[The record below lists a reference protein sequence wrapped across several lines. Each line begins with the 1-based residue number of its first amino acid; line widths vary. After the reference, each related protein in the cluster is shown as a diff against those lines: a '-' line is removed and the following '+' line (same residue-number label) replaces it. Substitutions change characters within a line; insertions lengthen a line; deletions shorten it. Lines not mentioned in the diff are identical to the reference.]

1 MSQPGSAERPLRVAI
16 VGAGPSGFY
25 AAGAL
30 LKEPD
35 LTVSIDIFERLI
47 APHGLVRYGVAP
59 DHQNIKAVS
68 KIYDR
73 TVADPNV
80 RYFGNVEFGK
90 DITLEDLRHHYDQIV
105 FAVGA
110 QSDRRLGIPGED
122 LPNSF
127 SATEFVAW
135 YNGHPDYVGFKP
147 NLAVESVVVIGV
159 GNVAMD
165 VARVLAKSVDELRDT
180 DMADGA
186 LEALAA
192 CTVKDIWVLSRRGP
206 AQVKFT
212 NAEIREFGHLAIADP
227 IVREDEMN
235 LDKTS
240 LKSIEG
246 DTAAQKNLD
255 YLRAYVEM
263 SAASAKPRRVH
274 FRFLISPVEI
284 LAGPDGQIA
293 SVRCEH
299 NKLVPTED
307 GDMRSVGS
315 GVFETLPAGM
325 VLRSVGYRGVAL
337 PGIPFNNRSGTI
349 PNVDGRIADEQGA
362 VVPGLYVVGWAKRGP
377 TGVIG
382 TNKPDSQE
390 TVNEMVADL
399 ASVEPAPEPDP
410 EAVLKLLSERH
421 VRYINNVEWQMIDQA
436 EVSKGKAQGRP
447 RVKFVSRQQML
458 QQLEPAAA
466 PAPKMDLERSA
477 QPASQHGDMSVWG

>member
-1 MSQPGSAERPLRVAI
+1 VSQPGSAERPLRVAI
-16 VGAGPSGFY
+16 IGAGPSAFY
-25 AAGAL
+25 AAGSL

-80 RYFGNVEFGK
+80 RFFGNVEFGK
-90 DITLEDLRHHYDQIV
+90 DLTLGDLRRHYDQIIL
-105 FAVGA
+105 AVGA

-135 YNGHPDYVGFKP
+135 YNGHPDYAEFKP
-147 NLAVESVVVIGV
+147 DLAVTGVVVVGV

-192 CTVKDIWVLSRRGP
+192 SQVKDIWVLSRRGP

-227 IVREDEMN
+227 IVLDDEMN
-235 LDKTS
+235 IDSTS

-246 DTAAQKNLD
+246 DTAAEKNID

-263 SAASAKPRRVH
+263 GATSKKQRRVH

-284 LAGPDGQIA
+284 LAGPDGKIA
-293 SVRCEH
+293 GVRCER

-307 GDMRSVGS
+307 GDMKSVGT
-315 GVFETLPAGM
+315 GEFETLPAGM
-325 VLRSVGYRGVAL
+325 VLRSVGYRGVPL
-337 PGIPFNNRSGTI
+337 PDVPFNNRNGTI
-349 PNVDGRIADEQGA
+349 PNKEGRVTDESG
-362 VVPGLYVVGWAKRGP
+362 VVIPGLYVVGWAKRGP

-382 TNKPDSQE
+382 TNKPDSHATE
-390 TVNEMVADL
+390 IEMMADL
-399 ASVEPAPEPDP
+399 PSLTPAPNPDP
-410 EAVLKLLSERH
+410 AAIPALLAERN
-421 VRYINNVEWQMIDQA
+421 VRYVTNAEWAQIDEVEL
-436 EVSKGKAQGRP
+436 SRGKAQGRP
-447 RVKFVSRQQML
+447 RVKFVSRAAML
-458 QQLEPAAA
+458 QALEPAPP
-466 PAPKMDLERSA
+466 PAPKIELERR
-477 QPASQHGDMSVWG
+477 QPLPGHQSEMETIE

>member
-1 MSQPGSAERPLRVAI
+1 MTQPGTPERPLRVAI
-16 VGAGPSGFY
+16 IGAGPSAFY
-25 AAGAL
+25 AAGSL

-73 TVADPNV
+73 TVADSHV

-90 DITLEDLRHHYDQIV
+90 DLMLEDLQRHYDQIV
-105 FAVGA
+105 LAVGA

-135 YNGHPDYVGFKP
+135 YNGHPDYVDFKP
-147 NLAVESVVVIGV
+147 DLSVKSVVVVGV

-186 LEALAA
+186 IDALAA
-192 CTVKDIWVLSRRGP
+192 SQVRDIWVLSRRGP

-227 IVREDEMN
+227 IVLDDEMN
-235 LDKTS
+235 IDRTS

-246 DTAAQKNLD
+246 DTAAQKNID

-263 SAASAKPRRVH
+263 GATSKKPRRVH

-284 LAGPDGQIA
+284 LAGADGTIA
-293 SVRCEH
+293 GVRCER

-315 GVFETLPAGM
+315 GSFETLPAGM
-325 VLRSVGYRGVAL
+325 VLRSVGYRGVPL
-337 PGIPFNNRSGTI
+337 PGVPFNNRSGTI
-349 PNVDGRIADEQGA
+349 PNVEGRVTDEHGI
-362 VVPGLYVVGWAKRGP
+362 VIPGLYVVGWAKRGP

-382 TNKPDSQE
+382 TNKPDSQATE
-390 TVNEMVADL
+390 AEMLADL
-399 ASVEPAPEPDP
+399 PQITPAPEPDP
-410 EAVLKLLSERH
+410 QAVNKLLEERH
-421 VRYINNVEWQMIDQA
+421 VRYVNFAEWDQIDKA
-436 EVSKGKAQGRP
+436 ELSKGKAQGRP
-447 RVKFVSRQQML
+447 RVKFVSKAQML
-458 QQLEPAAA
+458 NVLEPEAT
-466 PAPKMDLERSA
+466 PAPKIELERRK
-477 QPASQHGDMSVWG
+477 PLPGHEGHMETIE

>member
-1 MSQPGSAERPLRVAI
+1 MSTPGSAERPLRVAI
-16 VGAGPSGFY
+16 IGAGPSAFY
-25 AAGAL
+25 AAGSL
-30 LKEPD
+30 LKEPN

-73 TVADPNV
+73 TVAEPNV
-80 RYFGNVEFGK
+80 RYFGNVEFGR
-90 DITLEDLRHHYDQIV
+90 DIILEDLRRHYDQIIL
-105 FAVGA
+105 AVGA

-135 YNGHPDYVGFKP
+135 YNGHPDYTDFNPDLSVSS
-147 NLAVESVVVIGV
+147 AVVVGV

-192 CTVKDIWVLSRRGP
+192 SQVKDIWVLSRRGP

-227 IVREDEMN
+227 IVLEDEMHI
-235 LDKTS
+235 DKTS

-246 DTAAQKNLD
+246 DTAAQKNID
-255 YLRAYVEM
+255 YMRAYVEM
-263 SAASAKPRRVH
+263 GATSKKARRVH

-284 LAGPDGQIA
+284 LAGPDGKIA
-293 SVRCEH
+293 GVRCER

-307 GDMRSVGS
+307 GDMKSVGS

-325 VLRSVGYRGVAL
+325 VLRSVGYRGVPL
-337 PGIPFNNRSGTI
+337 PDIPFNNRNGTI
-349 PNVDGRIADEQGA
+349 PNHDGRVTDENGV

-382 TNKPDSQE
+382 TNKPDSQATE
-390 TVNEMVADL
+390 AEMIADL
-399 ASVEPAPEPDP
+399 PSLNPAPEPDP
-410 EAVLKLLSERH
+410 AAIIKLLEERH
-421 VRYINNVEWQMIDQA
+421 VRYVNNAQWDQIDQL
-436 EVSKGKAQGRP
+436 ELSKGKAQGRP
-447 RVKFVSRQQML
+447 RVKFVSKAQMFAA
-458 QQLEPAAA
+458 LEPVAPAA
-466 PAPKMDLERSA
+466 PKIELER
-477 QPASQHGDMSVWG
+477 PAPLDDHQSDMVTIE

>member
-1 MSQPGSAERPLRVAI
+1 MSRPGSAERPLRVAI

-25 AAGAL
+25 AAGSL

-35 LTVSIDIFERLI
+35 LTVSIDIFERLL

-80 RYFGNVEFGK
+80 RFFGNVEFGR
-90 DITLEDLRHHYDQIV
+90 DILLEDLRRHYDQTI

-135 YNGHPDYVGFKP
+135 YNGHPDYAHFKP
-147 NLAVESVVVIGV
+147 DLAVESVVVVGV

-165 VARVLAKSVDELRDT
+165 VARVLAKSVDELRNT

-186 LEALAA
+186 LDALAA
-192 CTVKDIWVLSRRGP
+192 SKVKDIWVLSRRGP

-227 IVREDEMN
+227 IVRDDEMN
-235 LDKTS
+235 IDKTS

-263 SAASAKPRRVH
+263 SASSRKPRRVN

-284 LAGPDGQIA
+284 LAGPDGHIA
-293 SVRCEH
+293 AVRCER
-299 NKLVPTED
+299 NQLVPTED
-307 GDMRSVGS
+307 GDMKAVGA
-315 GVFETLPAGM
+315 GVFETIPAGM
-325 VLRSVGYRGVAL
+325 VLRSVGYRGVPL
-337 PGIPFNNRSGTI
+337 PSVPFNHRSGTI
-349 PNVDGRIADEQGA
+349 PNVEGRITDEQGA
-362 VVPGLYVVGWAKRGP
+362 VIPGLYVVGWAKRGP

-390 TVNEMVADL
+390 TVNQMVAEL
-399 ASVEPAPEPDP
+399 ASLEPAPDSGP
-410 EAVLKLLSERH
+410 EAVVKLLTERQ
-421 VRYINNVEWQMIDQA
+421 VRYINNADWARIDQA
-436 EVSKGKAQGRP
+436 ELSRGKAQERP
-447 RVKFVSRQQML
+447 RVKFVSREEML
-458 QQLEPAAA
+458 KQLEPATA
-466 PAPKMDLERSA
+466 PAPKLDLT
-477 QPASQHGDMSVWG
+477 QLTPADEHYGNM